1 MNRPYSPLFPA
12 MTGNTNFFGFCGNL
26 YYLGRNAI
34 KTYEKE
40 VNMNSDRNSSE
51 VWSIVLATVLAAL
64 STLADKMFKNRGG
77 GDSNGGDAGCPR

>member
-1 MNRPYSPLFPA
+1 
-12 MTGNTNFFGFCGNL
+12 
-26 YYLGRNAI
+26 
-34 KTYEKE
+34 
-40 VNMNSDRNSSE
+40 MNSDRNSSE